1 MLNGILNINKPE
13 GITSFDVIRK
23 LKRIT
28 GRVKIG
34 HAGTLDPM
42 ATGVLPVCIGKA
54 TKSIDYIM
62 NESKIYR
69 TVFKLGVSTDTYDR
83 EGKVVSTADSSL
95 ITLEDINKILPNFRG
110 VIKQI
115 PPMYSA
121 LKVQGKRLY
130 EMAREGIEI
139 DRIPREVT
147 IYSLE
152 LLSYS
157 HPFLELSICCSNG
170 TYIRSLCRDIGESL
184 GCGACMT
191 ELVREKNGIFTISNS
206 IELDR
211 LTSENL
217 ENFLIT
223 MEDALDKYPVFTIDD
238 YFLKLF
244 INGVAIQDSR
254 LIIQLPK
261 NERLFRVYSSAGL
274 FTGLGRL
281 NNNTFKAE
289 KLFL

>member
-157 HPFLELSICCSNG
+157 HPFLELRICCSKG

-184 GCGACMT
+184 GC
-191 ELVREKNGIFTISNS
+191 
-206 IELDR
+206 
-211 LTSENL
+211 
-217 ENFLIT
+217 
-223 MEDALDKYPVFTIDD
+223 
-238 YFLKLF
+238 
-244 INGVAIQDSR
+244 
-254 LIIQLPK
+254 
-261 NERLFRVYSSAGL
+261 
-274 FTGLGRL
+274 
-281 NNNTFKAE
+281 
-289 KLFL
+289 

>member
-1 MLNGILNINKPE
+1 
-13 GITSFDVIRK
+13 
-23 LKRIT
+23 
-28 GRVKIG
+28 
-34 HAGTLDPM
+34 
-42 ATGVLPVCIGKA
+42 
-54 TKSIDYIM
+54 
-62 NESKIYR
+62 
-69 TVFKLGVSTDTYDR
+69 
-83 EGKVVSTADSSL
+83 
-95 ITLEDINKILPNFRG
+95 
-110 VIKQI
+110 
-115 PPMYSA
+115 
-121 LKVQGKRLY
+121 
-130 EMAREGIEI
+130 
-139 DRIPREVT
+139 
-147 IYSLE
+147 
-152 LLSYS
+152 
-157 HPFLELSICCSNG
+157 
-170 TYIRSLCRDIGESL
+170 
-184 GCGACMT
+184 MT